1 MRNTI
6 KKLFILSS
14 IFFSQHSFAVL
25 DTAGNTARS
34 HTPLAQV
41 KPTSPPNLMN
51 RVQNFVDHVER
62 RLTGKSEFDQKVEK
76 IDRKLITPPVYIISR
91 DDASS
96 FYMNV
101 NELGM
106 DPNTQNQDAYL
117 QNTLHSLGVNSRKL
131 LELNKLKDESPNIN
145 ESEEIKFNKVFKEYE
160 ERTTELIN
168 KSKEIHSNLQNTQ
181 LVTQTYRENAKI
193 RNLFETTYAQERQ
206 IAQDAL
212 AGKTV
217 STSNK

>member
-1 MRNTI
+1 
-6 KKLFILSS
+6 
-14 IFFSQHSFAVL
+14 
-25 DTAGNTARS
+25 
-34 HTPLAQV
+34 
-41 KPTSPPNLMN
+41 
-51 RVQNFVDHVER
+51 
-62 RLTGKSEFDQKVEK
+62 
-76 IDRKLITPPVYIISR
+76 
-91 DDASS
+91 
-96 FYMNV
+96 
-101 NELGM
+101 
-106 DPNTQNQDAYL
+106 
-117 QNTLHSLGVNSRKL
+117 
-131 LELNKLKDESPNIN
+131 LKDESPNIN